1 MANAV
6 ASTIVVLSSMLL
18 LSEYDREVIV
28 VMDVSPTILVMLEL
42 DEMKLDRAKDVSVAA
57 LETVLERLWRPFASD
72 EAEVIENGVGEV

>member
-57 LETVLERLWRPFASD
+57 LDTVLKRLWRPFLSN
-72 EAEVIENGVGEV
+72 EAEVIENGVREV